1 MKSKTTTAVLLSL
14 LAVAGLAVNDA
25 YAQSNTER
33 LVSIDE
39 NAESIKGMVE
49 GIADDTDAL
58 SAMISAIQDTLSG
71 MVETLTGIMNAVT
84 GVQTSVDSV
93 AMDVTQMKS
102 KIDGIETTL
111 MGLSGLD
118 ARLASID
125 DRINNLSSDDG
136 MNDQILQVLTS
147 TVTNT
152 NDRLEQVINKLDAIQ
167 AGLESANIRIA
178 EIETT
183 PTTPRPGNILLSGES
198 ELNVNSYHYNQYAD
212 PTTDRG
218 ANFYELEMTFACN
231 NDVFIET
238 VELFLDP
245 TADSPDEYMKRYTN
259 APGATGGVEATG
271 WGDVLNNY
279 VKVDGR
285 DLYNNKLSV
294 GGGNYAEFH
303 RTADFD
309 NQRLRAGDR
318 LQFESQLYEGIF
330 IKTAG
335 DTLGDH
341 KTQPVAAGDGTSNG
355 AIGGDPPRPALANDG
370 SEEYLIYNSN
380 KTKRGEPDNN
390 NALYEINV
398 DWFSYISGTT
408 CSISFGTGSA
418 VGPGLTK
425 SDTLSYGVTTDP
437 ANEKDVIK
445 RYSDTIDCGG
455 NPVQI
460 TDITAGTGADWR
472 LASFS
477 DVFINVGS
485 DKHELKFDDEAEEPE
500 FENADE
506 ILPLHVGGEDIT
518 ISGKIAVANLLL
530 TLHYNTVSGAE
541 CTVEPGY

>member
-39 NAESIKGMVE
+39 NAESIKGTVE

-84 GVQTSVDSV
+84 GVQTSVDGV
-93 AMDVTQMKS
+93 AADVTQMKS

-167 AGLESANIRIA
+167 EGLESANIKIA
-178 EIETT
+178 EIDKA

-218 ANFYELEMTFACN
+218 ANFYELEMSFACN
-231 NDVFIET
+231 NDVFVET

-245 TADSPDEYMKRYTN
+245 TADRPHEYMKRYGVTGATN
-259 APGATGGVEATG
+259 APPTNPSE
-271 WGDVLNNY
+271 WGNVLNNY

-285 DLYNNKLSV
+285 DLYNNKLPV

-309 NQRLRAGDR
+309 NHRLRAGDS
-318 LQFESQLYEGIF
+318 LQFESLLYEGIF
-330 IKTAG
+330 VTA
-335 DTLGDH
+335 DATLVKADPAS
-341 KTQPVAAGDGTSNG
+341 TTNG
-355 AIGGDPPRPALANDG
+355 GIGGNLNEKAPGENN
-370 SEEYLIYNSN
+370 EYLIHNSN
-380 KTKRGEPDNN
+380 KTKRGESGNN

-408 CSISFGTGSA
+408 CSLSFGTGSA

-477 DVFINVGS
+477 DVFITVGS

-541 CTVEPGY
+541 CTVEKGY

>member
-14 LAVAGLAVNDA
+14 LAVAGLAVNDV
-25 YAQSNTER
+25 YAQTNTER
-33 LVSIDE
+33 IESIDE
-39 NAESIKGMVE
+39 NAESIKGTVE

-58 SAMISAIQDTLSG
+58 STMVSAIQDTLSG
-71 MVETLTGIMNAVT
+71 MADTLTSIMNAVT
-84 GVQTSVDSV
+84 GVQTSEDSV
-93 AMDVTQMKS
+93 AMDVTQMNS
-102 KIDGIETTL
+102 KIVGIETTL

-118 ARLASID
+118 DRLASID
-125 DRINNLSSDDG
+125 SRINNLASSG
-136 MNDQILQVLTS
+136 MNDQVLQVLTS

-218 ANFYELEMTFACN
+218 ANFYELEMSFACN

-245 TADSPDEYMKRYTN
+245 TIDRPYEYMSRYTT
-259 APGATGGVEATG
+259 APDRGAAT
-271 WGDVLNNY
+271 WADVLNNY

-294 GGGNYAEFH
+294 GGGNYVEFQIP
-303 RTADFD
+303 ADFD
-309 NQRLRAGDR
+309 NQRLRAGDS
-318 LQFESQLYEGIF
+318 LQFESLLYEGEFVIATG
-330 IKTAG
+330 IHA
-335 DTLGDH
+335 
-341 KTQPVAAGDGTSNG
+341 TQPSASDGSTNG
-355 AIGGDPPRPALANDG
+355 ALGGDPLPDLSADTN
-370 SEEYLIYNSN
+370 EYLIHNSN
-380 KTKRGEPDNN
+380 KTKRGESGNN

-398 DWFSYISGTT
+398 EWFSYISGTT
-408 CSISFGTGSA
+408 CSISFGGASA

-425 SDTLSYGVTTDP
+425 SDTLSYGVSTDP
-437 ANEKDVIK
+437 ANAEDVIK

-455 NPVQI
+455 NPVEI
-460 TDITAGTGADWR
+460 TDVTAGTGDDWR

-477 DVFINVGS
+477 DVFITVGS
-485 DKHELKFDDEAEEPE
+485 DDYELKFDADTEEPE
-500 FENADE
+500 FENIDE
-506 ILPLHVGGEDIT
+506 ILPPHVGGEDIT
-518 ISGKIAVANLLL
+518 ISGKIAVENLLL

>member
-39 NAESIKGMVE
+39 NAESIKGTVE
-49 GIADDTDAL
+49 GIADDTDVL
-58 SAMISAIQDTLSG
+58 STMVSAIQDTLSG
-71 MVETLTGIMNAVT
+71 MADTLTGIMNAIT

-93 AMDVTQMKS
+93 AMDVTQMNS
-102 KIDGIETTL
+102 KIVGIETTL

-118 ARLASID
+118 DRLASID
-125 DRINNLSSDDG
+125 SRINNLASSG
-136 MNDQILQVLTS
+136 MNDQVLQVLTS

-152 NDRLEQVINKLDAIQ
+152 NDRLEQVINRLDAIQ
-167 AGLESANIRIA
+167 AGLEDANIKIS
-178 EIETT
+178 EIETA

-218 ANFYELEMTFACN
+218 ANFYELEMTFACS

-245 TADSPDEYMKRYTN
+245 VPSDPYQYMIRYDRAN
-259 APGATGGVEATG
+259 APADAAA
-271 WGDVLNNY
+271 WANVLNNY

-303 RTADFD
+303 RTADFN
-309 NQRLRAGDR
+309 NQQLRAGDK
-318 LQFESQLYEGIF
+318 LMFESLLYEGIF
-330 IKTAG
+330 VKAG
-335 DTLGDH
+335 ATEGDI
-341 KTQPVAAGDGTSNG
+341 TQTTGNHAV
-355 AIGGDPPRPALANDG
+355 GGDPPAPAITTPADN
-370 SEEYLIYNSN
+370 EYLIHNSN
-380 KTKRGEPDNN
+380 KTKRGESGNN

-398 DWFSYISGTT
+398 EWFSYTSGTT
-408 CSISFGTGSA
+408 CSIGFGSGSA

-425 SDTLSYGVTTDP
+425 SDTLSYGVATDP
-437 ANEKDVIK
+437 ANDEDTIK

-455 NPVQI
+455 DPVEI
-460 TDITAGTGADWR
+460 TDITAGTGDDWR
-472 LASFS
+472 LASFA
-477 DVFINVGS
+477 DLLITIGS
-485 DKHELKFDDEAEEPE
+485 NEYELEFDSETEEPE
-500 FENADE
+500 FENIDE
-506 ILPLHVGGEDIT
+506 VLPLHVGGEDIT
-518 ISGKIAVANLLL
+518 ISGKIAVENLLL

-541 CTVEPGY
+541 CVVEPEY

>member
-39 NAESIKGMVE
+39 NAESIKGTVE
-49 GIADDTDAL
+49 GIADDTDVL
-58 SAMISAIQDTLSG
+58 STMVSAIQDTLSG
-71 MVETLTGIMNAVT
+71 MADTLTGIMNAIT

-93 AMDVTQMKS
+93 AMDVTQMNS
-102 KIDGIETTL
+102 KIIGIETTL

-118 ARLASID
+118 DRLASID
-125 DRINNLSSDDG
+125 NRINSLANVG

-152 NDRLEQVINKLDAIQ
+152 NDRLEQVINRLDAIQ
-167 AGLESANIRIA
+167 AGLEDANIK
-178 EIETT
+178 IENIEKA

-245 TADSPDEYMKRYTN
+245 IPSSPAEYLSRYGTDPASSTAWN
-259 APGATGGVEATG
+259 N
-271 WGDVLNNY
+271 VLNNY

-285 DLYNNKLSV
+285 DLYNNKLPV

-303 RTADFD
+303 RTADFN
-309 NQRLRAGDR
+309 NQQLRAGDR
-318 LQFESQLYEGIF
+318 LEFESILYDGEFITASGIH
-330 IKTAG
+330 A
-335 DTLGDH
+335 
-341 KTQPVAAGDGTSNG
+341 TQPGTANG
-355 AIGGDPPRPALANDG
+355 AIGGDPPTALTDTTNN
-370 SEEYLIYNSN
+370 EYLIYNSN
-380 KTKRGEPDNN
+380 KTKRGESGNN

-398 DWFSYISGTT
+398 DWFSYTSGTT
-408 CSISFGTGSA
+408 CSIGFGSGSA

-425 SDTLSYGVTTDP
+425 SDTLSYGVATDP
-437 ANEKDVIK
+437 ANDEDTIK

-455 NPVQI
+455 DPVEI
-460 TDITAGTGADWR
+460 TDITAGTGDDWR
-472 LASFS
+472 LASFA
-477 DVFINVGS
+477 DLLITIGS
-485 DKHELKFDDEAEEPE
+485 NKYELEFDSETEEPE
-500 FENADE
+500 FENIDE
-506 ILPLHVGGEDIT
+506 VLPLHVGGEDIT
-518 ISGKIAVANLLL
+518 ISGKIAVENLLL

-541 CTVEPGY
+541 CVVEPDY

>member
-25 YAQSNTER
+25 YAQTNTDR
-33 LVSIDE
+33 IISIDE
-39 NAESIKGMVE
+39 NAESIKDTVE

-58 SAMISAIQDTLSG
+58 STMVSAIQDTLSG
-71 MVETLTGIMNAVT
+71 MVDTLTSIMNAVT

-93 AMDVTQMKS
+93 AMDVTQMNS
-102 KIDGIETTL
+102 KIIGIETTL

-118 ARLASID
+118 DRLASID
-125 DRINNLSSDDG
+125 SRINNLASSG

-178 EIETT
+178 EIEST

-218 ANFYELEMTFACN
+218 ANFYELEMSFACN
-231 NDVFIET
+231 NDVFVES

-245 TADSPDEYMKRYTN
+245 TRDTPYEYLKRYTSP
-259 APGATGGVEATG
+259 PGLGNTE
-271 WGDVLNNY
+271 WNNVLNNY

-285 DLYNNKLSV
+285 DLYNNKLPT
-294 GGGNYAEFH
+294 GGGNYAEF
-303 RTADFD
+303 RQTADFD
-309 NQRLRAGDR
+309 NQRLRAGDS
-318 LQFESQLYEGIF
+318 LQFESLLYEGEFVKATGI
-330 IKTAG
+330 
-335 DTLGDH
+335 H
-341 KTQPVAAGDGTSNG
+341 QTQPGTGNG
-355 AIGGDPPRPALANDG
+355 GLGGDPLPALSDAANN
-370 SEEYLIYNSN
+370 EYLIHNSN
-380 KTKRGEPDNN
+380 KTKRGESGNN

-398 DWFSYISGTT
+398 EWFSYISGTT
-408 CSISFGTGSA
+408 CSISFGGASA

-425 SDTLSYGVTTDP
+425 SDTLSYGVSTDP
-437 ANEKDVIK
+437 ANAEDVIK

-455 NPVQI
+455 NPVEI

-477 DVFINVGS
+477 DVFITVGS
-485 DKHELKFDDEAEEPE
+485 NEYELKFDADTEEPE
-500 FENADE
+500 FENIDE
-506 ILPLHVGGEDIT
+506 VLPLHVGGEDIT
-518 ISGKIAVANLLL
+518 ISGKIAVENLLL
-530 TLHYNTVSGAE
+530 TLHYNTVSDAE